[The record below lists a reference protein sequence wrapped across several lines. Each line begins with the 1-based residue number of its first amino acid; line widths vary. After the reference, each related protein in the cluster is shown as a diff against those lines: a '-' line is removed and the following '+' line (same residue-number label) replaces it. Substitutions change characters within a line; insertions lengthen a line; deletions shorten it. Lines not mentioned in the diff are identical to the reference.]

1 MTKTLGTLERST
13 VVSERQGEMPGPKRN
28 RRERTDEWAQIRQWT
43 LWPEQELYEAIR
55 PLVLFHETAGER
67 AKAIDVPRRT
77 LARKADEFEKL
88 GMQSLFPSGGQGGAR
103 ETGKTLPP
111 EIHQLIVDLYMELPS
126 MSWREMA
133 EVCYVRYGRRPH
145 HKHVKRIATSGSP
158 SSLQARRYQPWHL
171 IPDAAERKLA
181 VIRLHA
187 EGWSITSIAQYMQ
200 VTRPMIYATLQRW
213 TEEGVAGLDEK
224 SRARKGPRKVTL
236 NIANEVRKLQE
247 NPLLGKWRMSAAL
260 ARMGIEVSPTTCGR
274 IMEANRQLYGLE
286 KPQHSPREKLEMPFK
301 AVRRHQYWSADIR
314 YIEEH
319 LLPDPKPVYVIS
331 IFENF
336 SRSVLA
342 SAISPTQNGWDFLAV
357 LAEAIRRYGAPEA
370 LVTDGGGQFY
380 SSQALQLYDMLGI
393 RKERIEPGE
402 PWQNYAETLLYVI
415 WNLENSQITCIMW
428 TTSAFLLKS
437 FQRMTGVFHIISIQ
451 MRLADFAFAKARTW
465 PEIQQA
471 HRMWWVNYNTK
482 RHYAHQT
489 RQDGRHSPT
498 EVLRGVLGRT
508 FPEEVLSR
516 ALYATQF
523 TRQIDHRG
531 YVRFKHWRLYG
542 ERGLAGENVSVWVYE
557 GNLKVEYQATALSLY
572 ELSIEKKTGE
582 ITEVKNP
589 RRIETHFRS
598 PQLDLWR
605 LSDTVSTPA

>member
-1 MTKTLGTLERST
+1 M
-13 VVSERQGEMPGPKRN
+13 
-28 RRERTDEWAQIRQWT
+28 
-43 LWPEQELYEAIR
+43 WPEQELYEAIR

-67 AKAIDVPRRT
+67 AKEIDVPRRT

-88 GMQSLFPSGGQGGAR
+88 GMQSLFPSGEQGGAR

-133 EVCYVRYGRRPH
+133 EVCYIRYGRRPH
-145 HKHVKRIATSGSP
+145 HKHVKRIATFGP
-158 SSLQARRYQPWHL
+158 PPSLQARRYQPWHL
-171 IPDAAERKLA
+171 IPDPAERKLA
-181 VIRLHA
+181 VIRLHS

-200 VTRPMIYATLQRW
+200 VSRPTIYATLQRW

-286 KPQHSPREKLEMPFK
+286 KPQRQPREKLEMPFK
-301 AVRRHQYWSADIR
+301 AVRRHQFWSADIR

-319 LLPDPKPVYVIS
+319 LLPDPKPVYVITV
-331 IFENF
+331 FENF

-342 SAISPTQNGWDFLAV
+342 STISSTQNQWDFLAV
-357 LAEAIRRYGAPEA
+357 RAFAIRRYGAPEA

-380 SSQALQLYDMLGI
+380 SSQALQFYDMLGI

-402 PWQNYAETLLYVI
+402 PWQNYAETL
-415 WNLENSQITCIMW
+415 
-428 TTSAFLLKS
+428 F
-437 FQRMTGVFHIISIQ
+437 SIQ

-465 PEIQQA
+465 SEIQQM
-471 HRMWWVNYNTK
+471 HRTWWVNYNTEK
-482 RHYAHQT
+482 HYAHQT

-523 TRQIDHRG
+523 TRQIDRHG
-531 YVRFKHWRLYG
+531 YVRFKHWRFFG
-542 ERGLAGENVSVWVYE
+542 ENGLAGEDVSVWVYE
-557 GNLKVEYQATALSLY
+557 NTLKVEYQATALALYSLTF
-572 ELSIEKKTGE
+572 EQNTGR
-582 ITEVKNP
+582 IAEVKNP
-589 RRIETHFRS
+589 RRVETHFRS
-598 PQLDLWR
+598 PQLDLWQ
-605 LSDTVSTPA
+605 LSDTEWLLALRRPEPGMRKKRSKIIPFAQQLMLPDFDATG

>member
-1 MTKTLGTLERST
+1 
-13 VVSERQGEMPGPKRN
+13 VSAPTSG
-28 RRERTDEWAQIRQWT
+28 RRLKQWT
-43 LWPEQELYEAIR
+43 LWPEQEWYEAIR

-67 AKAIDVPRRT
+67 AKEIDVPRRT

-88 GMQSLFPSGGQGGAR
+88 GMQSLFPSGEQGGAR
-103 ETGKTLPP
+103 ETGKTLSP
-111 EIHQLIVDLYMELPS
+111 EIHQLIVDLYTELPS

-133 EVCYVRYGRRPH
+133 EVCYIRYGRRPH
-145 HKHVKRIATSGSP
+145 HKHVKRIATSGP
-158 SSLQARRYQPWHL
+158 PPSLQVRRYQPWHL
-171 IPDAAERKLA
+171 IPDPAERKFA
-181 VIRLHA
+181 VVRLHS
-187 EGWSITSIAQYMQ
+187 EGWSITSIAQYLH
-200 VTRPMIYATLQRW
+200 VSRPTIYATLQRW
-213 TEEGVAGLDEK
+213 AEEGVAGLDEK

-236 NIANEVRKLQE
+236 NIVNEVRKLQE

-286 KPQHSPREKLEMPFK
+286 KPQRQPREKLEMPFK
-301 AVRRHQYWSADIR
+301 AVRRHQFWSADIR

-319 LLPDPKPVYVIS
+319 LLPDPKPVYVITV
-331 IFENF
+331 FENF
-336 SRSVLA
+336 SRCVLA
-342 SAISPTQNGWDFLAV
+342 STISPTQNQWDFLSV

-380 SSQALQLYDMLGI
+380 SSQALQFYDMLGI

-402 PWQNYAETLLYVI
+402 PWQNYAETL
-415 WNLENSQITCIMW
+415 
-428 TTSAFLLKS
+428 F
-437 FQRMTGVFHIISIQ
+437 SIQ
-451 MRLADFAFAKARTW
+451 RRLADHAFSNARTW

-471 HRMWWVNYNTK
+471 HRTWWVNYTIEK
-482 RHYAHQT
+482 HYAHQT

-523 TRQIDHRG
+523 TRQIDRHG
-531 YVRFKHWRLYG
+531 YVRFKHWRWYG
-542 ERGLAGENVSVWVYE
+542 ERGLTGEDVSVWVYE

-582 ITEVKNP
+582 ITEVKNA
-589 RRIETHFRS
+589 RRLETHFRS
-598 PQLDLWR
+598 SQLDLWQ
-605 LSDTVSTPA
+605 LSETEWLLALRRPEPVARKKPGKIITPVWQLVLPEFSATG

>member
-1 MTKTLGTLERST
+1 MSAPTSG
-13 VVSERQGEMPGPKRN
+13 
-28 RRERTDEWAQIRQWT
+28 RRLKQWT
-43 LWPEQELYEAIR
+43 LWPEQEWYEAIR

-67 AKAIDVPRRT
+67 AKEIDVPRRT

-88 GMQSLFPSGGQGGAR
+88 GMQSLFPSGEQGGAR
-103 ETGKTLPP
+103 ETGKTLSP
-111 EIHQLIVDLYMELPS
+111 EIHQLIVDLYTELPS

-133 EVCYVRYGRRPH
+133 EVCYIRYGRRPH
-145 HKHVKRIATSGSP
+145 HKHVKRIATSGP
-158 SSLQARRYQPWHL
+158 PPSLQVRRYQPWHL
-171 IPDAAERKLA
+171 IPDPAERKFA
-181 VIRLHA
+181 VVRLHS
-187 EGWSITSIAQYMQ
+187 EGWSITSIAQYLH
-200 VTRPMIYATLQRW
+200 VSRPTIYATLQRW
-213 TEEGVAGLDEK
+213 AEEGVAGLDEK

-236 NIANEVRKLQE
+236 NIVNEVRKLQE

-286 KPQHSPREKLEMPFK
+286 KPQRQPREKLEMPFK
-301 AVRRHQYWSADIR
+301 AVRRHQFWSADIR

-319 LLPDPKPVYVIS
+319 LLPDPKPVYVITV
-331 IFENF
+331 FENF
-336 SRSVLA
+336 SRCVLA
-342 SAISPTQNGWDFLAV
+342 STISPTQNQWDFLSV

-380 SSQALQLYDMLGI
+380 SSQALQFYDMLGI

-402 PWQNYAETLLYVI
+402 PWQNYAETL
-415 WNLENSQITCIMW
+415 
-428 TTSAFLLKS
+428 F
-437 FQRMTGVFHIISIQ
+437 SIQ
-451 MRLADFAFAKARTW
+451 RRLADHAFSNARTW

-471 HRMWWVNYNTK
+471 HRTWWVNYTIEK
-482 RHYAHQT
+482 HYAHQT

-523 TRQIDHRG
+523 TRQIDRHG
-531 YVRFKHWRLYG
+531 YVRFKHWRWYG
-542 ERGLAGENVSVWVYE
+542 ERGLTGEDVSVWVYE

-582 ITEVKNP
+582 ITEVKNA
-589 RRIETHFRS
+589 RRLETHFRS
-598 PQLDLWR
+598 SQLDLWQ
-605 LSDTVSTPA
+605 LSETEWLLALRRPEPVARKKPGKIITPVWQLVLPEFSATG